1 MYLDPK
7 EIENLP
13 GNSFTEN
20 SQKKILIT
28 RNNSDERASPKPQQ
42 PVATGREKKKTF
54 VKRFAESFFVI
65 TKDDIEDKLLNEWL
79 VPSIKN
85 MIEDAVHMFLFG
97 GRSRSRR
104 RDDGDGRLRV
114 VSYDKAYDDNR
125 SRSSSS
131 SARRNRKP
139 EIVFD
144 TREDAQRVYDAMYDY
159 LDRYD
164 RVPVK
169 ELYSLA
175 NMPTDFT
182 MNDWGWFDLS
192 DMSIVRVEEG
202 YLLDMPNTEPMK
214 RR

>member
-1 MYLDPK
+1 MDQK
-7 EIENLP
+7 EMDQLP
-13 GNSFTEN
+13 GNSFVDN
-20 SQKKILIT
+20 SQKKIVMS
-28 RNNSDERASPKPQQ
+28 RSNPDEREPSKPQQ
-42 PVATGREKKKTF
+42 AVATGREKKKSF

-104 RDDGDGRLRV
+104 RDSDDNRLRV
-114 VSYDKAYDDNR
+114 VSYDKAYDDSR
-125 SRSSSS
+125 SRPSSS

-139 EIVFD
+139 ELVFD

-159 LDRYD
+159 LDRYS

>member
-1 MYLDPK
+1 MDPK
-7 EIENLP
+7 EMEQLP
-13 GNSFTEN
+13 GNSFIDNT
-20 SQKKILIT
+20 QKKSIT
-28 RNNSDERASPKPQQ
+28 RNISEERDSSKPQQ
-42 PVATGREKKKTF
+42 AVATGREKKKSF
-54 VKRFAESFFVI
+54 IKRFAESFFVI

-104 RDDGDGRLRV
+104 RDDGDNRLRV
-114 VSYDKAYDDNR
+114 VSYDKAYDESR
-125 SRSSSS
+125 SRSTSSS
-131 SARRNRKP
+131 SRRNRKP
-139 EIVFD
+139 ELVFD
-144 TREDAQRVYDAMYDY
+144 TREDAQRVYDAIYDY
-159 LDRYD
+159 FDRYN

-202 YLLDMPNTEPMK
+202 YLLDMPTTEPMK